1 MHAYSETYL
10 NDAME
15 ILGEAFDYAAVD
27 CGLYLDDF
35 FAWFISSGV
44 AGAFETGSPKF
55 VAGMSGVELVRE
67 VRFRVAGKR
76 EETPATQA
84 LERSVEYWVGW
95 ALAYYQWYRAIR
107 FQDMATGGLTPSVV
121 AARFVLHEA
130 DLSKFVTAADALL
143 AAAAPTT
150 SQLARI
156 RQARGL
162 TQKEL
167 ADESDVALRMV
178 QLYEQG
184 QNDIRK
190 ASAETL
196 LHLAWV
202 LGCKP
207 EDLV

>member
-1 MHAYSETYL
+1 MRAYNETYL

-27 CGLYLDDF
+27 CGLNLDDF

-44 AGAFETGSPKF
+44 ASAFEAGSPR
-55 VAGMSGVELVRE
+55 VVSGMSGVELTRE
-67 VRFRVAGKR
+67 VRFRTTGKR
-76 EETPATQA
+76 EETPATQS
-84 LERSVEYWVGW
+84 LDRSVEYWVGW
-95 ALAYYQWYRAIR
+95 ALAYYQWYRAMR
-107 FQDMATGGLTPSVV
+107 FQDMAARGLTPSVV

-130 DLSKFVTAADALL
+130 DLSKFVATADALL
-143 AAAAPTT
+143 AATTPVT

-156 RQARGL
+156 RQARGF

-167 ADESDVALRMV
+167 SDESGVALRMI

-184 QNDIRK
+184 QNDLRK

-196 LHLAWV
+196 FHLAWV